1 MYYTDT
7 QKFNKFN
14 FFGFLEKERDEK
26 TTTNLM
32 IKNNIKFT
40 PPPQKKNKYVNEK
53 Y

>member
-7 QKFNKFN
+7 LKFHKFN
-14 FFGFLEKERDEK
+14 FFGFLEKERYEK

-32 IKNNIKFT
+32 IKKQHQIYT
-40 PPPQKKNKYVNEK
+40 SSSEKNEYINEK